1 MKSMEA
7 AKDIHSFQIDDIWQD
22 VNYFDGNGYART
34 ADYECV
40 MITGSAYVMVDASYP
55 SPDMGKIAE
64 IAYKLDEK
72 KAEMGELF
80 GPVFDYDGNGRII
93 IAFSRLGESTLGYV
107 CLSSLPNPV
116 SNIYKILHPTK
127 LFSLSID
134 GKIRKTTQNVQLIFI
149 NRIISKHY

>member
-1 MKSMEA
+1 MNSSASVSRLLPGRK
-7 AKDIHSFQIDDIWQD
+7 
-22 VNYFDGNGYART
+22 NYGNGYART

-72 KAEMGELF
+72 KAEMEELF

-93 IAFSRLGESTLGYV
+93 IAFSRLGESKLGYV

-134 GKIRKTTQNVQLIFI
+134 GKIRKTTQNVKLIFI